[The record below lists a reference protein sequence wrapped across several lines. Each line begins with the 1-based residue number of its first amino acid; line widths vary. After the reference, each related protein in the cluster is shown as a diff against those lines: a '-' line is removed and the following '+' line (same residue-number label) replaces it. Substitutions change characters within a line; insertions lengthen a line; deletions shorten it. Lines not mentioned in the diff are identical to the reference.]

1 MDVEII
7 ILNED
12 RKTNIICY
20 YYMWNLIKND
30 TNELIYKTETE
41 KDFENKLMVTK
52 WEMSGVRINY
62 QLEINNTIIYKI
74 TTRDLLYSIGN
85 STQYSAITYVG
96 KISEKNKCI
105 TESFCCTPII
115 NIINY
120 TSEFF
125 KK

>member
-1 MDVEII
+1 MDDVEII

-62 QLEINNTIIYKI
+62 QLEINKH
-74 TTRDLLYSIGN
+74 
-85 STQYSAITYVG
+85 
-96 KISEKNKCI
+96 
-105 TESFCCTPII
+105 
-115 NIINY
+115 NY
-120 TSEFF
+120 I
-125 KK
+125 